1 MEAQP
6 QVKEQPTKDITEE
19 LAVALVVMAL
29 VLEAALV
36 QLEATGLHLLEV
48 LEVLVSHLQL
58 LVLR

>member
-6 QVKEQPTKDITEE
+6 QVKEQQTKDITEE
-19 LAVALVVMAL
+19 LVVVLVVMAL
-29 VLEAALV
+29 VLEVVLV
-36 QLEATGLHLLEV
+36 QLETTGLHLLEV